1 VQETWSN
8 NFRHKNRR
16 LVSVYALVLGS
27 DPNDPI
33 GGEGE
38 GRGAL
43 ISYLMGARRRRIE
56 GADEER
62 GNGPTKTWAP
72 GVARRRRGGGP
83 VVARERGEGRRER
96 ERAQSGRMGEVKAAR
111 RDGAKYRCVW

>member
-1 VQETWSN
+1 MHLYSDQIRTVGFARQEE
-8 NFRHKNRR
+8 K
-16 LVSVYALVLGS
+16 
-27 DPNDPI
+27 
-33 GGEGE
+33 

-62 GNGPTKTWAP
+62 GNGPTKTWRLAKRPTKTWAP